1 MFDTLVKYMYENL
14 NDFGEIMAAD
24 GKPYKVMQEKFQRKT
39 AATKERGMLTGA
51 EKNTQ

>member
-14 NDFGEIMAAD
+14 NGFGEIMAAD
-24 GKPYKVMQEKFQRKT
+24 GKAIQSYARRISKKK

-51 EKNTQ
+51 